1 MKKVIMITVM
11 LLGLLFLTSSLLP
24 AGDRDDYQ
32 VIKKAVQE
40 TSKVEPAQEVKWFKV
55 LVTDTKTGKERVK
68 ITMPIA
74 LVEIFARCADSKEVK
89 LGRDGCSLNL
99 PELLAELKKV
109 GPLAIIEVNEED
121 ETVKVWLE

>member
-1 MKKVIMITVM
+1 MNKVILVTTLV
-11 LLGLLFLTSSLLP
+11 LSLLLLASNLA

-40 TSKVEPAQEVKWFKV
+40 TSKVEPVKEVKWFKV
-55 LVTDTKTGKERVK
+55 LVTDTRTGKEKVK
-68 ITMPIA
+68 ITMPIS
-74 LVEIFARCADSKEVK
+74 LVEIFARCADNKEVR
-89 LGRDGCSLNL
+89 LGRDGCTLNL

>member
-1 MKKVIMITVM
+1 MKKVIVITVI
-11 LLGLLFLTSSLLP
+11 LLGLLLMTSSLFP
-24 AGDRDDYQ
+24 AVDKDDYQ

-40 TSKVEPAQEVKWFKV
+40 TSKVEPAKEVKWFKV
-55 LVTDTKTGKERVK
+55 LVTDTKTGKERVR

-74 LVEIFARCADSKEVK
+74 LVEIFARCADNKEVK
-89 LGRDGCSLNL
+89 LGRDVCSLNL

>member
-1 MKKVIMITVM
+1 MKKVIVITVT
-11 LLGLLFLTSSLLP
+11 LLGLLLLTSSLLP

-40 TSKVEPAQEVKWFKV
+40 TSKVEPAKEVKWFKV
-55 LVTDTKTGKERVK
+55 LVTDSKTGKEKVK

-74 LVEIFARCADSKEVK
+74 LVEVFARCADNKEVK

>member
-1 MKKVIMITVM
+1 MKKLLLITAL
-11 LLGLLFLTSSLLP
+11 LLGILFLTSVLLP
-24 AGDRDDYQ
+24 AVDKDDYQ
-32 VIKKAVQE
+32 VIKKAVQD
-40 TSKVEPAQEVKWFKV
+40 TGKVETAKEVKWFKV
-55 LVTDTKTGKERVK
+55 LVTDTRTGKEKVK

-89 LGRDGCSLNL
+89 LGQEGCTLNL
-99 PELLAELKKV
+99 TELLAELKKV

>member
-1 MKKVIMITVM
+1 MKKILLITALV
-11 LLGLLFLTSSLLP
+11 LGILFLTVEIFP
-24 AGDRDDYQ
+24 AVDKDDYQ

-40 TSKVEPAQEVKWFKV
+40 SGKAEQMKEVKWFKV
-55 LVTDTKTGKERVK
+55 LVTDNKTGKEKVR

-74 LVEIFARCADSKEVK
+74 LVEIFARCAENKEVR
-89 LGRDGCSLNL
+89 LGRDACTLNL
-99 PELLAELKKV
+99 EQLLAELKKV

>member
-1 MKKVIMITVM
+1 MKKILLITAMV
-11 LLGLLFLTSSLLP
+11 LGILFLTVELFP
-24 AGDRDDYQ
+24 AVDKDDYQ

-40 TSKVEPAQEVKWFKV
+40 TSKVEPVKEVKWFKV
-55 LVTDTKTGKERVK
+55 LVTDTRTGKEKVK
-68 ITMPIA
+68 ITMPIS
-74 LVEIFARCADSKEVK
+74 LVEIFARCADNKEVR
-89 LGRDGCSLNL
+89 LGRDGCTLNL

>member
-1 MKKVIMITVM
+1 MKKAVVITVM
-11 LLGLLFLTSSLLP
+11 LLGLLFLSSSLFP
-24 AGDRDDYQ
+24 AGDKDDYQ

-40 TSKVEPAQEVKWFKV
+40 NSKVETAKEVKWFKV
-55 LVTDTKTGKERVK
+55 LVTDTKTGKEKVK
-68 ITMPIA
+68 ITMPLT
-74 LVEIFARCADSKEVK
+74 LVEIFARCADNKEVK

-109 GPLAIIEVNEED
+109 GPLAIIEVNEEE